1 MPRPRPLYVEMQI
14 TRHGRKVWYFRR
26 NRDERRIRLPDVYGS
41 QEFMD
46 AYQVCLA
53 GGVVQ
58 AAGRRGASRGK
69 LEWLIELYMKSG
81 KWASYQ
87 PATQK
92 ARGHILQ
99 KLAGE
104 KGTVDVEDIDRAAIV
119 AAEIGR
125 AHV

>member
-1 MPRPRPLYVEMQI
+1 MQI

-26 NRDERRIRLPDVYGS
+26 NRDERRVRLPDVYGS

-53 GGVVQ
+53 GGMIQ
-58 AAGRRGASRGK
+58 AVGRRGASRGK
-69 LEWLIELYMKSG
+69 LAWLIELYMKSG

-99 KLAGE
+99 KLAEE
-104 KGTVDVEDIDRAAIV
+104 KGWSTSRTSIARRSWPRSRSAAT
-119 AAEIGR
+119 R
-125 AHV
+125 PSRRT